1 MENVDKTAEE
11 PKAEQVKVEKS
22 GVDNKIVAAVGYLP
36 FLCIWP
42 LLSRETDEYLA
53 FHGRQGL
60 LLTIISIAIGV
71 LSQILVMA
79 VPLFGIFVVWALDLV
94 IFAYVLVGA
103 WKAYHGEK
111 WVLPY
116 IGQFA
121 DKLKF

>member
-1 MENVDKTAEE
+1 MEDIEKPQEEAKTTNGQEA
-11 PKAEQVKVEKS
+11 KS
-22 GVDNKIVAAVGYLP
+22 GVDKKIVAAVGYLP

-42 LLSRETDEYLA
+42 LLSRETDEFLA

-60 LLTIISIAIGV
+60 LLTILSIAIGI

-79 VPLFGIFVVWALDLV
+79 VPLFGMFVVWALDLIIFGYV
-94 IFAYVLVGA
+94 IVGA
-103 WKAYHGEK
+103 WKAYKGEK